1 MPLTAR
7 VQRMVMQPIISSA
20 SCCVR
25 NSKPGHV
32 NCYHLCVLGGGGGG
46 QDRWSAGVGGV
57 GGFRGREGCGC
68 CVAGLQAGFCW
79 DPWGP
84 GGGVEE
90 EEGCYDGGD
99 GGIGYEIEPRPQL
112 VVFL

>member
-1 MPLTAR
+1 M
-7 VQRMVMQPIISSA
+7 
-20 SCCVR
+20 R

-32 NCYHLCVLGGGGGG
+32 NYYHLCGVGVGGG
-46 QDRWSAGVGGV
+46 QDRWCAGVGGV
-57 GGFRGREGCGC
+57 GGWCGRGGCGC

-90 EEGCYDGGD
+90 EGCYDGGD

-112 VVFL
+112 VVFR

>member
-7 VQRMVMQPIISSA
+7 VQRVVMQPMISSA

-32 NCYHLCVLGGGGGG
+32 NYYHLCGVGGGG
-46 QDRWSAGVGGV
+46 QDRWCAGEGGV
-57 GGFRGREGCGC
+57 GGLCGRGGCGC

-90 EEGCYDGGD
+90 EGCYDGGD

-112 VVFL
+112 VVFR